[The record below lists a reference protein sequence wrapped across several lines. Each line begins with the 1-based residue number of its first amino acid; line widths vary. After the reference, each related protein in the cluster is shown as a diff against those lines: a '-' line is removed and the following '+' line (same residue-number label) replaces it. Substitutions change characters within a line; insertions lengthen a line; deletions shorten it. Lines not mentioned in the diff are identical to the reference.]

1 MINEHKIALR
11 ELAEVMGKHEIVMSL
26 FNEGV
31 MISIDGFEAFA
42 TVCDDIDE
50 ESLNEATE

>member
-1 MINEHKIALR
+1 MIDAHKIALR
-11 ELAEVMGKHEIVMSL
+11 ELAKVMGKHEIVMSL

-31 MISIDGFEAFA
+31 MIAVDGFEAFA

-50 ESLNEATE
+50 ESLNEATK